1 MPYVNQSIRRWIRFF
16 WAAAIFN
23 FVVGA
28 IGMFTSVSSIDTHL
42 VGILVFAFGILY
54 AVLATDP
61 NRYARSLWAGLFGK
75 VGVVALLGS
84 VGLQI
89 DNGGVLASILA
100 VDIFF
105 ALGFLLFLLTRD
117 HDDLT
122 SRP

>member
-28 IGMFTSVSSIDTHL
+28 IGMFTSVSSIDTRL

-61 NRYARSLWAGLFGK
+61 NRYARFSGLVFMEK
-75 VGVVALLGS
+75 
-84 VGLQI
+84 
-89 DNGGVLASILA
+89 
-100 VDIFF
+100 
-105 ALGFLLFLLTRD
+105 
-117 HDDLT
+117 
-122 SRP
+122 

>member
-1 MPYVNQSIRRWIRFF
+1 M
-16 WAAAIFN
+16 
-23 FVVGA
+23 
-28 IGMFTSVSSIDTHL
+28 
-42 VGILVFAFGILY
+42 FAFGILY

-61 NRYARSLWAGLFGK
+61 NRYARSLGWSFGK

-122 SRP
+122 SDPNLNEENNKWA